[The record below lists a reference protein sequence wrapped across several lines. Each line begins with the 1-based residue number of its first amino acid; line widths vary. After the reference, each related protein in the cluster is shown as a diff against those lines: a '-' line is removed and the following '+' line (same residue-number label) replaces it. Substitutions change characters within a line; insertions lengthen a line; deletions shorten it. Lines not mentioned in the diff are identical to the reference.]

1 MAGDKTMIALGI
13 GCRRNAP
20 AEDIEA
26 VIALALS
33 AAVLSVDAIDV
44 VATESGKA
52 TEPGPI
58 EVARRLGRPLV
69 GILATDIARVADLA
83 VTVSERVQRLKGVP
97 SVAETAA
104 LAAVGAHP
112 RLLVARIANATATC
126 ALAQGEGPDAQEP
139 SA

>member
-1 MAGDKTMIALGI
+1 MAGDQAMIALGI

-26 VIALALS
+26 VIAQALA
-33 AAVLSVDAIDV
+33 AAVVSAEAVDV

-52 TEPGPI
+52 AEPGL
-58 EVARRLGRPLV
+58 VAAARRLGRPLI
-69 GILATDIARVADLA
+69 GIDARELAELSDLA
-83 VTVSERVQRLKGVP
+83 VTASERVQRLKGVP

-112 RLLVARIANATATC
+112 RLIVARVANATATC
-126 ALAQGEGPDAQEP
+126 ALARGDGPLAQEP
-139 SA
+139 TA